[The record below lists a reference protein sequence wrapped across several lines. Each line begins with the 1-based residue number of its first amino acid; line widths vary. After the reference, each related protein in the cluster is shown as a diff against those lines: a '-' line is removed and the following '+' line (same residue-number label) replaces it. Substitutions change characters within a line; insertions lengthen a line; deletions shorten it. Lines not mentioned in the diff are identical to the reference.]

1 MRGFKLRM
9 YSWWLILS
17 ARTTVISWVIPARI
31 RSAWSVFSFWV
42 RRPAKGIAKKVAYLF
57 VIAVAM
63 VIDYI
68 IIQTSD
74 VLGFTLPNTM
84 LSLLVT
90 VWYLLNEALSITENA
105 GRMGA
110 PVPGLWSTEQ
120 RWKAR
125 LIAIERMETVKRR
138 RRWSRYLPRRPGW
151 RPPLRYCNRNH
162 VEYWHKI
169 WYDVEAAEPPAER
182 RWMPYGR
189 IVHHFSCLCFSR
201 SS

>member
-1 MRGFKLRM
+1 MSTQIFATGLVAWLSEKLGVTF
-9 YSWWLILS
+9 YLLGLLLCFEGIDYLS
-17 ARTTVISWVIPARI
+17 GMAA
-31 RSAWSVFSFWV
+31 SAIEALDHPDDKSYGWSS
-42 RRPAKGIAKKVAYLF
+42 RKGAKGIAKKVAYLF

-110 PVPGLWSTEQ
+110 PVPDWLMKYIAALKNKIDSRNGDSEQ
-120 RWKAR
+120 
-125 LIAIERMETVKRR
+125 
-138 RRWSRYLPRRPGW
+138 
-151 RPPLRYCNRNH
+151 
-162 VEYWHKI
+162 
-169 WYDVEAAEPPAER
+169 
-182 RWMPYGR
+182 
-189 IVHHFSCLCFSR
+189 
-201 SS
+201 